1 MKKLFLSLAA
11 VLGLLSMNSCGNDEY
26 EVHQTFFFP
35 LTSEGTVAYADQLSD
50 TIRLYSLDSWTLKT
64 TDTWLTATPNEAST
78 SNGKAINTLIT
89 FGYEANTTGH
99 PRRAYA
105 QAYTFDVI
113 TRPVTQYSWLNIRR
127 PAAIT
132 TNVGEVQDI
141 KDMKV
146 AFPMDLKYTAADTSV
161 VFTVYQD
168 NATLKT
174 TDEWIHLAGETFDA
188 GDHTVK
194 VRVDANN
201 GTTARNGVIRLTS
214 GGIST
219 DILVRQ
225 GTEKE

>member
-1 MKKLFLSLAA
+1 
-11 VLGLLSMNSCGNDEY
+11 
-26 EVHQTFFFP
+26 
-35 LTSEGTVAYADQLSD
+35 
-50 TIRLYSLDSWTLKT
+50 
-64 TDTWLTATPNEAST
+64 
-78 SNGKAINTLIT
+78 
-89 FGYEANTTGH
+89 
-99 PRRAYA
+99 
-105 QAYTFDVI
+105 
-113 TRPVTQYSWLNIRR
+113 
-127 PAAIT
+127 
-132 TNVGEVQDI
+132 
-141 KDMKV
+141 MKV

-188 GDHTVK
+188 GDLTVK
-194 VRVDANN
+194 VQVDANN